1 MIDDRALSDKHETQI
16 TNVSAF
22 EDRMNI
28 RELIANIQERDQ
40 PNISQATPHPYD
52 ENSIVWFSWFSSTRA
67 KSPGIHAF
75 MWSISRPNWRLF
87 VPYSKRERERERES
101 WASAAQ
107 YLKK

>member
-52 ENSIVWFSWFSSTRA
+52 ENSIVWFSWFSSQIRESTPLCGRSVVLIGGFSFHTA
-67 KSPGIHAF
+67 KE
-75 MWSISRPNWRLF
+75 RE
-87 VPYSKRERERERES
+87 RERERERES
-101 WASAAQ
+101 WGSDAQ
-107 YLKK
+107 